1 VVGRASVGGKWW
13 KGGGSGP
20 GTDVRETGLRVPA
33 FERKM
38 DAGAAASLVGEVVR
52 SLGRGER
59 VCSAPVLLLMSA
71 GGGVPV
77 HIEGT

>member
-1 VVGRASVGGKWW
+1 MVGRASVGGKWW
-13 KGGGSGP
+13 KGGGPRS
-20 GTDVRETGLRVPA
+20 GTDVREAGLRVLA

-38 DAGAAASLVGEVVR
+38 DAGAASSLVGEVVR
-52 SLGRGER
+52 GLGRGER
-59 VCSAPVLLLMSA
+59 VCIAPVLLLTSA